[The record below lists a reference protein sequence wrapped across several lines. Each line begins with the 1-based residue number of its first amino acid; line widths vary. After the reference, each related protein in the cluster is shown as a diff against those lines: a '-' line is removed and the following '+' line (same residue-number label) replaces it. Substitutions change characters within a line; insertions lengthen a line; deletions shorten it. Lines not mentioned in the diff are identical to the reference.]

1 LSGNHPD
8 PMKAFYGA
16 FVPIDCRIDA
26 ILSQIVANPIRHSS
40 TGKPAALARQKKAQA
55 NRPAPF
61 KAWIG
66 QMPHQGL
73 TGASSSLSLTRMIA
87 ATPASKPTRPM
98 IQLELPSRSL
108 SPLTADPARAE
119 AAAGAADA
127 AIGATT
133 AEVAASATRIFRGVR
148 IFFSVDEMG

>member
-1 LSGNHPD
+1 LPD
-8 PMKAFYGA
+8 
-16 FVPIDCRIDA
+16 RRN
-26 ILSQIVANPIRHSS
+26 IVANCR
-40 TGKPAALARQKKAQA
+40 KPDPPFINRQARGIGTTKKKAQV

-73 TGASSSLSLTRMIA
+73 TGASSSLSLTKMIA

-127 AIGATT
+127 ATGATT